1 MKKVIL
7 FIIGGCL
14 SLYGFSVN
22 PIDPPAKSGD
32 NVITITPTSP
42 VATNECSNLYSVVP
56 VTVVVT
62 IADCPDYVCLAPG
75 PTCTI
80 QLCIY
85 EGYDC
90 TGQLLRCVSF
100 DPDTCTYNIN
110 VRANEGSY
118 LSSQLVVTG
127 CTNQWNTTCNQ
138 SSSTVPPGGGN
149 VYINDQQFCP

>member
-85 EGYDC
+85 EDNCLGSPLAC
-90 TGQLLRCVSF
+90 TAF
-100 DPDTCTYNIN
+100 DPDSCTYNID
-110 VRANEGSY
+110 VRANEYHY
-118 LSSQLVVTG
+118 LFSKLVVTG

-138 SSSTVPPGGGN
+138 GFPDVPQGGGT
-149 VYINDQQFCP
+149 VYISQQFCP